1 MADLW
6 FGVLGP
12 LDVRARGQRIPL
24 HGPRQERALAALL
37 LNAGHAV
44 TVDRLV
50 DVVWKDPPA
59 SARRQIQD
67 LVSRLRRA
75 LADAGADEAVITT
88 VRGGYVLRPGAGEL
102 DATEFERLVAAAR
115 ESEPEYAATVLRKAL
130 GLWRGEPLS
139 GVDCPALA
147 GDVRTLQEKRL
158 AAWEEWAKLELAAH
172 RHHEVITELTALVE
186 RYPLRESLVASLMR
200 AMAAAGRAADALD
213 LYHRAREQLREELG
227 LDPGTELRT
236 LYEHVLRAAE
246 PGPPP
251 GPPSGPPPAPPP
263 APPLGP
269 PLGPVVP
276 EPPPSPQPPQP
287 PQPPSP
293 PVAAS
298 QLPMDAFGFVGR
310 GDELSRLDALLEH
323 AALQPTAVAMAVVS
337 GSAGVGKTTLV
348 THWAHRVRERFP
360 DGHLH
365 VNLRGFDPGGPM
377 ATPEEA
383 VRGFLSAL
391 GVPPQSVPS
400 GLDAQTA
407 LYRSVLAGRRML
419 IVLDNAR
426 DAGQV
431 RPLLPGS
438 PGCVVVVTSRD
449 RLPALVAKEGAL
461 ALPLGLP
468 TSGEAR
474 QLLARQ
480 LGDERVAAEPDTVDE
495 LVTSCGRLPLA
506 LSIIAA
512 RAAVRPGVPLAAIAE
527 ELREAPGVLDALDA
541 GDAATRVRAVFSW
554 SYRILDDDA
563 ARMFRMLAAHRGPRI
578 GVAAAASLAG
588 VPARA
593 ARTLLERLAG
603 AHLVTEDAPR
613 TYTLHDL
620 MRAYAAEL
628 GDLHDPPEERAAA
641 RSRLYDHYI
650 HTAEQAARLLDPH
663 QDIAHDGP
671 PPGVLTEQHGD
682 QREALAWFGA
692 EHTALLAAVEDAA
705 RSGLDARAWRLAMVL
720 YDYLDLHSHLHDQ
733 VTVQTIGLEA
743 ACRLGDRAGQAHAH
757 RRLGWALRRL
767 ARHDDAHA
775 HLRSALDL
783 YEALDDLRNRAHV
796 HGNLSGLLE
805 RQRRYAEA
813 LVHAERALQLY
824 TTVGLRAWQARAL
837 NAVGWLHGLLGDYAK
852 SLKCCGEALWMHEE
866 SGDWRGQAATWDSL
880 GFAHHRLGS
889 HQQAV
894 ACFTRALVLLRH
906 VGDRYGQAE
915 TLLVLGDAHQAVG
928 EAGESVR
935 AWRQARDI
943 FVELNHPDVD
953 RALARLD

>member
-12 LDVRARGQRIPL
+12 LDVRARGRRIPL

-50 DVVWKDPPA
+50 DIVWEKPPA

-67 LVSRLRRA
+67 LVSRLRLA
-75 LADAGADEAVITT
+75 LADAGADSAVITT

-115 ESEPEYAATVLRKAL
+115 EAEPEHAATVLRKAL
-130 GLWRGEPLS
+130 ALWRGEPLS

-158 AAWEEWAKLELAAH
+158 AAWEEWAKLELAAR
-172 RHHEVITELTALVE
+172 RHHEVIAELTALVE
-186 RYPLRESLVASLMR
+186 RHPLRESLVASLMR
-200 AMAAAGRAADALD
+200 ASAAAGRAADALEV
-213 LYHRAREQLREELG
+213 YHRARERLREELG
-227 LDPGTELRT
+227 LDPGTELRN
-236 LYEHVLRAAE
+236 LYERVLRAAE
-246 PGPPP
+246 P
-251 GPPSGPPPAPPP
+251 APPP
-263 APPLGP
+263 VP
-269 PLGPVVP
+269 GPVPGP
-276 EPPPSPQPPQP
+276 EPSPEPS
-287 PQPPSP
+287 SP
-293 PVAAS
+293 PVAAF

-310 GDELSRLDALLEH
+310 GGELSRLDALLEH

-337 GSAGVGKTTLV
+337 GSGGVGKTTLV

-377 ATPEEA
+377 VAPEEA

-480 LGDERVAAEPDTVDE
+480 LGDERVAAEQDTVDE
-495 LVTSCGRLPLA
+495 LIAGCGRLPLA
-506 LSIIAA
+506 LAIIAA
-512 RAAVRPGVPLAAIAE
+512 RVAVRPGVPLAAIAE

-554 SYRILDDDA
+554 SYRILDDDV
-563 ARMFRMLAAHRGPRI
+563 ARMFRMLATHRGPRI

-588 VPARA
+588 VPVRA

-603 AHLVTEDAPR
+603 AHLVTEDAPG
-613 TYTLHDL
+613 TYAFHDL
-620 MRAYAAEL
+620 MRAYAGEL
-628 GDLHDPPEERAAA
+628 GDLHDPPEERTAA
-641 RSRLYDHYI
+641 RSRLHDHYV
-650 HTAEQAARLLDPH
+650 HTAEQAAELLDPH
-663 QDIAHDGP
+663 QDIAPDGP
-671 PPGVLTEQHGD
+671 PPGVHTERHRD
-682 QREALAWFGA
+682 LSEALAWFGA
-692 EHTALLAAVEDAA
+692 EHAALLAAVEDAA
-705 RSGLDARAWRLAMVL
+705 RSGLDARAWRLAMAL
-720 YDYLDLHSHLHDQ
+720 YDYLDLHSHLRDQ

-743 ACRLGDRAGQAHAH
+743 ARRLGDRAGQAHSH

-767 ARHDDAHA
+767 DRHDDAHA

-796 HGNLSGLLE
+796 HGNLSGVLE
-805 RQRRYAEA
+805 RQGRYAEA
-813 LVHAERALQLY
+813 IVHAERALQLY
-824 TTVGLRAWQARAL
+824 TEAGLRAWQARAL
-837 NAVGWLHGLLGDYAK
+837 NAIGWLHGLLGDYAK
-852 SLKCCGEALWMHEE
+852 SLKYCGEALWMHEE
-866 SGDWRGQAATWDSL
+866 SSDRRGQAATWDSL

-894 ACFTRALVLLRH
+894 ACFTRALELLGH
-906 VGDRYGQAE
+906 VGDRYGKAE
-915 TLLVLGDAHQAVG
+915 TLLLLGDAYKAIG
-928 EAGESVR
+928 EPGESVR
-935 AWRQARDI
+935 AWQEACDI
-943 FVELNHPDVD
+943 LVELNHPDVE
-953 RALARLD
+953 RALTRLG